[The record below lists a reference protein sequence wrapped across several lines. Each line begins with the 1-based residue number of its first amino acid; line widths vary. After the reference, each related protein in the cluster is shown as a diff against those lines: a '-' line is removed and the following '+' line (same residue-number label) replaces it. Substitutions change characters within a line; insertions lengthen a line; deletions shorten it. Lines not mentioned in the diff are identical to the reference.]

1 LAWLNAAV
9 TPWKAVV
16 PVRDHWVMLPEP
28 TTGEVHTAY
37 ASEGYMVGGDFTDLA
52 DNFSDPAEQVVN

>member
-1 LAWLNAAV
+1 
-9 TPWKAVV
+9 
-16 PVRDHWVMLPEP
+16 MLPEP